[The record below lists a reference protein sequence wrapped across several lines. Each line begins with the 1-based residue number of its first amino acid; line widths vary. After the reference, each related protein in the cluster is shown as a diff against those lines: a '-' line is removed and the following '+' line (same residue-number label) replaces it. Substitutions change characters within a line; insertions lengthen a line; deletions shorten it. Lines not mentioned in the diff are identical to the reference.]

1 MGVLDKTI
9 QDLGGWQG
17 DLSQAITG
25 LHEWLAESGLA
36 DSTLLERVERMQQ
49 RLGRN
54 AVSIAF
60 VAEFSR
66 GKSEL
71 INALFFADQGQRIV
85 PSSAGRTTMCPTELY
100 WDPSQPPGIRLLPME
115 SRLDDRPITQLREE
129 LDTWTLR
136 GFTAG
141 NAGELKAAFESVREV
156 DCVSP
161 DRASELGFFVG
172 TDENTDGFAINQ
184 DGTVEVP
191 RWRYALVNM
200 PHPLLQ
206 AGLTIIDTP
215 GLNAIGNE
223 PELTINT
230 IPNADAVL
238 FVLAADAG
246 VTRSDIDVWREHIS
260 ASHETGRL
268 VVLNKIDGLW
278 DELKSIEQIEREI
291 GGQVESVAET
301 LRIGT
306 DRIYPV
312 SAQKG
317 LVARVQNDDPL
328 LARSGIVA
336 LENTLAQDIVP
347 QQQRILGEHV
357 GREFEAVSGQI
368 TSLLN
373 AQRRNAAE
381 QVFELSGLRG
391 KNRDKMGHMATRI
404 RMEREEFDKS
414 LRQLQGL
421 RSVFARHS
429 AALYSTTGNDRLK
442 RHVRESRDMMR
453 ASKLSLGLHEGM
465 NHLFNRVRDD
475 MNEADAVIR
484 EVCTMMGAMYRSFS
498 AEHGL
503 NLGSPVVFSMDRFA
517 REVERLD
524 AVRKSQF
531 GPATMMT
538 TERWALM
545 RRFFETIAVRLK
557 EVYKAAA
564 KEIQA
569 WLRSIMAP
577 IEGQVREHQGQLK
590 RRLDSVKRVLDANE
604 SLDDK
609 IAEIEATKTDA
620 EQKLAGFESAASPVK
635 LLLGQTAEP
644 EQVLQPA

>member
-9 QDLGGWQG
+9 AELGGWQG
-17 DLSQAITG
+17 DLGQAVSNFR
-25 LHEWLAESGLA
+25 EWLSESDLA
-36 DSTLLERVERMQQ
+36 DATMLERMDRIQQ
-49 RLGRN
+49 RLGRS

-85 PSSAGRTTMCPTELY
+85 PSSAGRTTMCPTELL
-100 WDPSQPPGIRLLPME
+100 WDPALGPGIRLLPMD
-115 SRLDDRPITQLREE
+115 SRRDDRPISELREDLSTWE
-129 LDTWTLR
+129 LR
-136 GFTAG
+136 EFTAG
-141 NAGELKAAFESVREV
+141 NAGELKAAFDSVKEV
-156 DCVSP
+156 DKVTVE
-161 DRASELGFFVG
+161 RASELGFFVD
-172 TDENTDGFAINQ
+172 TENPADGVEVNA
-184 DGTVEVP
+184 DGSVDVP
-191 RWRYALVNM
+191 RWRYALVNI
-200 PHPLLQ
+200 PHPLLKS
-206 AGLTIIDTP
+206 GLTIIDTP

-246 VTRSDIDVWREHIS
+246 VTRSDIDVWNEHIS
-260 ASHETGRL
+260 ASHGTGRL
-268 VVLNKIDGLW
+268 AVLNKIDGLW
-278 DELKSIEQIEREI
+278 DELKTPAQIDDEI
-291 GGQVESVAET
+291 NGQVTRVAET
-301 LRIGT
+301 LRIDQ
-306 DRIYPV
+306 DRVFPV

-317 LVARVQNDDPL
+317 LVARIQNDDPL
-328 LARSGIVA
+328 LARSGLLA
-336 LENTLAQDIVP
+336 LEKTLSDDLVP
-347 QQQRILGEHV
+347 QQRRIVSEHV
-357 GREFEAVSGQI
+357 DREFESVAAQV
-368 TSLLN
+368 TSLLK

-381 QVFELSGLRG
+381 QAFELSSLRG

-429 AALYSTTGNDRLK
+429 SALTATMGTDRLK

-453 ASKLSLGLHEGM
+453 ASKLSIGLHEGM
-465 NHLFNRVRDD
+465 NHLFLRIGDD
-475 MNEADAVIR
+475 LNEADEVIR
-484 EVCTMMGAMYRSFS
+484 EISTMMGAMYRSFS

-503 NLGSPVVFSMDRFA
+503 NLGSPVLFSMDRFR
-517 REVERLD
+517 REIERLD
-524 AVRKSQF
+524 SVRRNQF

-545 RRFFETIAVRLK
+545 RRFYETIAVRIK
-557 EVYKAAA
+557 DVYRSAT

-569 WLRSIMAP
+569 WLRSVMAP

-590 RRLDSVKRVLDANE
+590 RRLDSVKRVLEANE

-609 IAEIEATKTDA
+609 IAEIEANKESA
-620 EQKLAGFESAASPVK
+620 EYKLAACDAAVASVRSI
-635 LLLGQTAEP
+635 LGQPDTTAEL
-644 EQVLQPA
+644 EAA

>member
-25 LHEWLAESGLA
+25 LHGWLADSGLA
-36 DSTLLERVERMQQ
+36 DPSLLERVDRMQQ

-100 WDPSQPPGIRLLPME
+100 WDPSQPPGIRLLPMA
-115 SRLDDRPITQLREE
+115 SRLDDRPIAQLREE
-129 LDTWTLR
+129 LDSWALR

-156 DCVSP
+156 DLVSP

-172 TDENTDGFAINQ
+172 TDEKTDGFAINQ

-200 PHPLLQ
+200 PHPLLK

-278 DELKSIEQIEREI
+278 DELKTLEQIEQEI
-291 GGQVESVAET
+291 DGQVASVADT
-301 LRIGT
+301 LRIGQE
-306 DRIYPV
+306 RIYPV

-336 LENTLAQDIVP
+336 LESTLANDIVP
-347 QQQRILGEHV
+347 QQRRIVGEHV
-357 GREFEAVSGQI
+357 GREFDAVSGQI

-465 NHLFNRVRDD
+465 SHLFKRVQDD
-475 MNEADAVIR
+475 MNEADSVIR
-484 EVCTMMGAMYRSFS
+484 EICTMMGAMYRSFS

-503 NLGSPVVFSMDRFA
+503 NLGSPIMFSMDRYA
-517 REVERLD
+517 SEISRLD
-524 AVRKSQF
+524 AVRKTQF

-557 EVYKAAA
+557 DVYKAAA
-564 KEIQA
+564 KEIQG
-569 WLRSIMAP
+569 WLRTIMAP

-609 IAEIEATKTDA
+609 IAEIESMKTDA

-635 LLLGQTAEP
+635 ELLGQTPEP
-644 EQVLQPA
+644 EKILQPA

>member
-1 MGVLDKTI
+1 MGQLDKTI
-9 QDLGGWQG
+9 AELGGWQG
-17 DLSQAITG
+17 ELASSVAG
-25 LHEWLAESGLA
+25 FREWLAESELA
-36 DSTLLERVERMQQ
+36 DPSMLDRVDRIGN
-49 RLGRN
+49 RLGRS

-85 PSSAGRTTMCPTELY
+85 PSSAGRTTMCPTELL
-100 WDPSQPPGIRLLPME
+100 WDPSLPPGIRLLPMDT
-115 SRLDDRPITQLREE
+115 RMDDRPIAQWRED
-129 LDTWTLR
+129 LSSWTLR
-136 GFTAG
+136 GFEAG
-141 NAGELKAAFESVREV
+141 NTGELKAAFDSVREV
-156 DCVSP
+156 DIVSQE
-161 DRASELGFFVG
+161 RAGELGFFVD
-172 TDENTDGFAINQ
+172 TDNSSDGFELNA

-191 RWRYALVNM
+191 RWRYALVNV
-200 PHPLLQ
+200 PHPLLES
-206 AGLTIIDTP
+206 GLTIIDTP

-246 VTRSDIDVWREHIS
+246 VTRSDIQVWREHIS
-260 ASHETGRL
+260 ASHATGRL
-268 VVLNKIDGLW
+268 AVLNKIDGLW
-278 DELKSIEQIEREI
+278 DELKTPDQIQAEI
-291 GGQVESVAET
+291 DGQVTRVAET
-301 LRIGT
+301 LRISEG
-306 DRIYPV
+306 RIFPV

-317 LVARVQNDDPL
+317 LVARVQNDEPL
-328 LARSGIVA
+328 LARSGLLA
-336 LENTLAQDIVP
+336 LEKTLANDLVP
-347 QQQRILGEHV
+347 QQRRIVVEHV
-357 GREFEAVSGQI
+357 EREFESVCGQV
-368 TSLLN
+368 TSLLK

-381 QVFELSGLRG
+381 QAFELSSLRG

-404 RMEREEFDKS
+404 RMEREEFDQS

-429 AALYSTTGNDRLK
+429 SALNSTTGTDRLK

-465 NHLFNRVRDD
+465 NHLFARIR
-475 MNEADAVIR
+475 ADLQESDQVIS
-484 EVCTMMGAMYRSFS
+484 EICTMMGAMYRSFS

-503 NLGSPVVFSMDRFA
+503 NLGSPVLFSMDRFHQ
-517 REVERLD
+517 EIERLD
-524 AVRKSQF
+524 TVRRSQF

-545 RRFFETIAVRLK
+545 RRFYETIAVRIK
-557 EVYKAAA
+557 DIYKSAS
-564 KEIQA
+564 KEIHA

-590 RRLDSVKRVLDANE
+590 RRLDSVKRVLEANE
-604 SLDDK
+604 NLEDK
-609 IAEIEATKTDA
+609 IAEIEASRESA
-620 EQKLAGFESAASPVK
+620 ERKLAACEAVSASVRR
-635 LLLGQTAEP
+635 LLELPDKTA
-644 EQVLQPA
+644 QLQPA

>member
-9 QDLGGWQG
+9 AELGGWQG
-17 DLSQAITG
+17 DLGQAVSNFR
-25 LHEWLAESGLA
+25 EWLSESELA
-36 DSTLLERVERMQQ
+36 DPAMLERMDRIQQ
-49 RLGRN
+49 RLSRS

-85 PSSAGRTTMCPTELY
+85 PSSAGRTTMCPTELL
-100 WDPSQPPGIRLLPME
+100 WDPSLSPGIRLLPMD
-115 SRLDDRPITQLREE
+115 SRRDDRPISELREDLSQWE
-129 LDTWTLR
+129 LR
-136 GFTAG
+136 EFTAG
-141 NAGELKAAFESVREV
+141 NAGELKAAFDSVKEV
-156 DCVSP
+156 DTVTV
-161 DRASELGFFVG
+161 DRASELGFFVD
-172 TDENTDGFAINQ
+172 TENPADGVERNA
-184 DGTVEVP
+184 DGSVDVP
-191 RWRYALVNM
+191 RWRYALVNI
-200 PHPLLQ
+200 PHPLLKS
-206 AGLTIIDTP
+206 GLTIIDTP

-260 ASHETGRL
+260 ASHTTGRL
-268 VVLNKIDGLW
+268 AVLNKIDGLW
-278 DELKSIEQIEREI
+278 DELKTPEQIDEEI
-291 GGQVESVAET
+291 NGQVTRVAET
-301 LRIGT
+301 LQIESGRVF
-306 DRIYPV
+306 PV

-317 LVARVQNDDPL
+317 LVARIQNDEPL
-328 LARSGIVA
+328 LARSGLLA
-336 LENTLAQDIVP
+336 LEKTLSDDLVP
-347 QQQRILGEHV
+347 QQRRIVSEHV
-357 GREFEAVSGQI
+357 DREFEAIAGQV
-368 TSLLN
+368 TGLLK

-381 QVFELSGLRG
+381 QAYELSSLRG

-429 AALYSTTGNDRLK
+429 SALTATMGTDRLK

-453 ASKLSLGLHEGM
+453 ASKLSIGLHEGM
-465 NHLFNRVRDD
+465 NHLFLRIGDD
-475 MNEADAVIR
+475 LNEADEVIR
-484 EVCTMMGAMYRSFS
+484 EISTMMGAMYRSFS

-503 NLGSPVVFSMDRFA
+503 NLGSPVLFSMDRFR
-517 REVERLD
+517 REIERLD
-524 AVRKSQF
+524 SVRRNQF

-545 RRFFETIAVRLK
+545 RRFYETIAVRIK
-557 EVYKAAA
+557 DVYRSAT

-569 WLRSIMAP
+569 WLRSVMAP

-590 RRLDSVKRVLDANE
+590 RRLDSVKRVLEANE

-609 IAEIEATKTDA
+609 IAEIEANKESA
-620 EQKLAGFESAASPVK
+620 EYKLAACDAAIANVRSI
-635 LLLGQTAEP
+635 LGQADTAAE
-644 EQVLQPA
+644 LAAA